1 MKKIL
6 AMLLV
11 AILAFSATAFA
22 ATYRHDDDIAFEYDE
37 NAIEITSEVHNDD
50 EHRIVMG
57 YKEKAWGDG
66 YITIQLADL
75 PDGQGFPTRE
85 ELAESMGIAADAFES
100 MPTWA
105 NFKDVVTTSAT
116 TEGLTETIFIAP
128 VYDHD
133 GEVEDILT
141 VNIGGEP
148 IEDEAE
154 AMASADFASEVVDT
168 LKVIDD

>member
-66 YITIQLADL
+66 YITIQLARTCRTARVSPPARNSPRAWASPPTPSSLCPPGPTSRMSSPPAPL
-75 PDGQGFPTRE
+75 PK
-85 ELAESMGIAADAFES
+85 A
-100 MPTWA
+100 
-105 NFKDVVTTSAT
+105 
-116 TEGLTETIFIAP
+116 
-128 VYDHD
+128 
-133 GEVEDILT
+133 
-141 VNIGGEP
+141 
-148 IEDEAE
+148 
-154 AMASADFASEVVDT
+154 
-168 LKVIDD
+168 

>member
-105 NFKDVVTTSAT
+105 NFKDVVTTSVTA
-116 TEGLTETIFIAP
+116 EGKTETVFIAP

-141 VNIGGEP
+141 VIIATSEL
-148 IEDEAE
+148 DDQEA
-154 AMASADFASEVVDT
+154 AQNRDDTISAIVDT
-168 LKVIDD
+168 LKVDD